1 MSTLGFLPTT
11 ISKSTP
17 TQKPHKKEEMVFR
30 ALVAYIAPTVE
41 GDIELANETDK

>member
-1 MSTLGFLPTT
+1 MGFLPTT

-17 TQKPHKKEEMVFR
+17 TQKPHRKEEMVFR